1 MCTCT
6 NANGAW
12 LPICFPDWLS
22 LNVELDCGEG
32 GVVGGAEDIGG
43 RHGRARIGQELEGE
57 ARLAAFIG
65 HSQVANARFAFV
77 ASAPALTVGCCP
89 TGILW
94 RVGTVG
100 PVDPAIIP

>member
-43 RHGRARIGQELEGE
+43 RGMGAR
-57 ARLAAFIG
+57 
-65 HSQVANARFAFV
+65 
-77 ASAPALTVGCCP
+77 ASARNWKEKRDSPPSSVTRRSRTQDLRLSP
-89 TGILW
+89 LHQ
-94 RVGTVG
+94 
-100 PVDPAIIP
+100 P